1 MHQHGLVSGHC
12 WQHRVGG
19 SYLELQQVVDSHPLG
34 GEGSFRTDVEDYA
47 VFSLNYPAVEIQLRL
62 LLAEAK

>member
-1 MHQHGLVSGHC
+1 MHRHSRVSGHC

-19 SYLELQQVVDSHPLG
+19 NYLELQQVVESHPLG
-34 GEGSFRTDVEDYA
+34 WEGSFHR
-47 VFSLNYPAVEIQLRL
+47 LPAVEIQLRL